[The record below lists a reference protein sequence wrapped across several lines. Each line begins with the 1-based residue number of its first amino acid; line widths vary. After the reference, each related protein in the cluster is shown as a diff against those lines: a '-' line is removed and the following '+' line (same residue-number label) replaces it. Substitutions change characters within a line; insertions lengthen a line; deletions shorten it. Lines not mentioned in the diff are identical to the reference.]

1 MGECKGGYMGEGE
14 GKFCGCCCCSP
25 VHRRIALVHT
35 DPGTASERGCKTT
48 PPYATLTTPLHLK
61 SRLLVRTQACENP
74 HPGS

>member
-35 DPGTASERGCKTT
+35 DPSASERGCKTT
-48 PPYATLTTPLHLK
+48 PPYATLTTP
-61 SRLLVRTQACENP
+61 ST
-74 HPGS
+74 